1 MSCSNEFLS
10 VLDPIGLKISGIC
23 STFQLCSQ
31 KIATLSVSQKKSKFW
46 FWFKKS
52 ALPSKMLL
60 NFVQKTIIFWKNFHF
75 WKVEQILEI
84 MSPIAS
90 KSDKNSHFYEQ
101 MKIERFSSILTK
113 ISKKNSKNQKNFKIS
128 KMTKLQMALSQRVFN
143 IFRHL
148 KKLVNAE
155 MFYFSKKE
163 HLCLLLM
170 SANN

>member
-1 MSCSNEFLS
+1 MDFDEN
-10 VLDPIGLKISGIC
+10 
-23 STFQLCSQ
+23 
-31 KIATLSVSQKKSKFW
+31 
-46 FWFKKS
+46 FKKTS
-52 ALPSKMLL
+52 
-60 NFVQKTIIFWKNFHF
+60 KNF
-75 WKVEQILEI
+75 
-84 MSPIAS
+84 
-90 KSDKNSHFYEQ
+90 
-101 MKIERFSSILTK
+101 
-113 ISKKNSKNQKNFKIS
+113 QKNFKIS